1 MNDAERGERLARNE
15 AIFREVNERIE
26 ELEVTRQGGWL
37 DLLCEC
43 GNPGCSEPLHV
54 SVSDYERVRGEP
66 TDFLVAPGHVI
77 PEIETVVGTGQGYEV
92 VRKLAGEGVI
102 ARATDPRS

>member
-1 MNDAERGERLARNE
+1 MTDAERKERLARNE

-26 ELEVTRQGGWL
+26 ELETTRQGEWL
-37 DLLCEC
+37 DVLCEC
-43 GNPGCSEPLHV
+43 GNPDCSEPLRLT
-54 SVSDYERVRGEP
+54 VSDYERVRQEP
-66 TDFLVAPGHVI
+66 TDFLIVPGHVI

-92 VRKLAGEGVI
+92 VRKVAGEGVI